1 MMDDNGK
8 LIYGLISLSLWITT
22 LLINEGKDKNDCL
35 LKNLN
40 ENEPQTITNNLTVV
54 SGRIIV

>member
-1 MMDDNGK
+1 MK
-8 LIYGLISLSLWITT
+8 VRIKTTVSLSQWMTT

-40 ENEPQTITNNLTVV
+40 ENELQTITNNLSVV
-54 SGRIIV
+54 SGRVTA